1 MRMYGSAVVLASLFW
16 VSGASS
22 QTVVGGHSRSFTA
35 HSNLIMPQSRVL
47 RFAAPTRQPNPVVR
61 ITEVRGTV
69 SVIGSMATTTLDV
82 ELENPANAIQEAELL
97 LPVPAGAV
105 IKGLD
110 FKGAAKE
117 PTAKILPHEE
127 ARRLYDSIVAKTR
140 DPALLEFAGMNLLRS
155 SVFPVPARG
164 KQAIRVVY
172 ETLCKRT
179 ENRLEYVL
187 PRSADLAYRVPWKI
201 AFDWQMKG
209 GLATLYSPS
218 HEIAD
223 DRVSPLRIT
232 GALTRAA
239 RNQPGSFIL
248 CAVDK
253 TGPVSASLI
262 ACPEKGGGG
271 YFMLLAGLPEKG
283 ESKEKIRR
291 QITLVIDR
299 SGSMA
304 GDKIE
309 QAREA
314 ARQVVAG
321 LEEGEKFNLIVYN
334 DNVERFSPVPVA
346 KSARTEQAAATF
358 IDAIRARGGTNI
370 HDALLES
377 MRAKP
382 EAGALPMVLFLT
394 DGLPTVGETSEIKIR
409 ELVHRENPHECRVFT
424 FGLGH
429 DVNTPLLEAVAL
441 DTRAAPTFVAPEE
454 EVELKV
460 AEVYS
465 KLDGPVLASPTLLA
479 VEKDGQPRPGAMLD
493 LLPHELPDFFA
504 GEQLVL
510 LGRYTDGKKPLRLK
524 LTGQAAGKE
533 RSFVF
538 DFKMEN
544 ASRDNAYVARL
555 WASRK
560 IAQMVDEIRR
570 MGADPDAA
578 EKDPRFKELTE
589 EIVRLSVEF
598 GILTEYTAFL
608 ATEGTDLLGGAD
620 MTTLRAEARD
630 NLSKRAFNV
639 RSGMGAANQSFNM
652 KAQRE
657 QQVLNNRNDFFDA
670 NMKRVEVTTVRQ
682 INDQAFFRQGNQW
695 VDNRLVKQRNLTDKE
710 ERITPDRT
718 VAVGTPEFNA
728 LVTELI
734 AENRQNVMTMP
745 GEILLES
752 AGKTVLVTGINRID
766 GEEN

>member
-1 MRMYGSAVVLASLFW
+1 MRRYEFFLMVFTALLAVEISA
-16 VSGASS
+16 
-22 QTVVGGHSRSFTA
+22 QTVVGGGMRGFVA
-35 HSNLIMPQSRVL
+35 GSNLIMPQSRVV
-47 RFAAPTRQPNPVVR
+47 RFAPPTPQPSPAVM
-61 ITEVRGTV
+61 IAEVRAWVEITGN
-69 SVIGSMATTTLDV
+69 MATTTLDV
-82 ELENPANAIQEAELL
+82 ELENPANSIQEAELL

-105 IKGLD
+105 IRGLD
-110 FKGAAKE
+110 FQGGGKE
-117 PTAKILPHEE
+117 PTARILPHDE

-140 DPALLEFAGMNLLRS
+140 DPALLEFAGLNLLRS

-172 ETLCKRT
+172 ETLCERT
-179 ENRLEYVL
+179 GSRMEYVL

-201 AFDWQMKG
+201 SFVWQEKG

-223 DRVSPLRIT
+223 ERMSPQKIK
-232 GALTRAA
+232 GEVIRAA
-239 RNQPGSFIL
+239 RTEPGSFIL

-271 YFMLLAGLPEKG
+271 YFMLLAGLPEKA
-283 ESKEKIRR
+283 ETEEKIKR

-321 LEEGEKFNLIVYN
+321 LEDGERFNLIIYN
-334 DNVERFSPVPVA
+334 DAVERFAAEPVA
-346 KSARTEQAAATF
+346 KSAETEKQAGLF
-358 IDAIRARGGTNI
+358 IDSIRARGGTNI

-377 MRAKP
+377 MRCQP
-382 EAGALPMVLFLT
+382 EAGVLPMVLFLT
-394 DGLPTVGETSEIKIR
+394 DGLPTVGETSEVKIR
-409 ELVHRENPHECRVFT
+409 DLVRKENPYGCRVFT
-424 FGLGH
+424 FGVGH

-454 EVELKV
+454 EVEMKV
-460 AEVYS
+460 AQVYS
-465 KLDGPVLASPTLLA
+465 KLAGPVLASPTIMA
-479 VEKDGQPRPGAMLD
+479 VEENGDPRSGAMMD

-510 LGRYTDGKKPLRLK
+510 LGRYTDGGQPLRLK
-524 LTGQAAGKE
+524 LTGQAADKTRTFQFGFEVK
-533 RSFVF
+533 
-538 DFKMEN
+538 N
-544 ASRDNAYVARL
+544 ASRGNAYVARL

-570 MGADPDAA
+570 MGADPAAA

-589 EIVRLSVEF
+589 EIVRLSIEF

-620 MTTLRAEARD
+620 LTALREEAER
-630 NLSKRAFNV
+630 NLEQRAVSV
-639 RSGMGAANQSFNM
+639 RWGKGSANQGFNM
-652 KAQRE
+652 KAQRG
-657 QQVLNNRNDFFDA
+657 QQQMNTRNAFFDA
-670 NMKRVEVTTVRQ
+670 DMNRVEVTNVRQ
-682 INDQAFFRQGNQW
+682 INDQAFFRQGKQW
-695 VDNRLVKQRNLTDKE
+695 VDNRLVQQRGQANRGEAIK
-710 ERITPDRT
+710 PDRT
-718 VAVGTPEFNA
+718 VAVGTPEFNN
-728 LVTELI
+728 LVTALI
-734 AENRQNVMTMP
+734 AEKRQSVLTMP
-745 GEILLES
+745 GEILLQSGGE
-752 AGKTVLVTGINRID
+752 TILITGINSSD
-766 GEEN
+766 GEGE

>member
-1 MRMYGSAVVLASLFW
+1 MKMHKVFCVVAALLLVAEASA
-16 VSGASS
+16 
-22 QTVVGGHSRSFTA
+22 QTVVGGGPRGFVA
-35 HSNLIMPQSRVL
+35 HSNLIMPQSRVV
-47 RFAAPTRQPNPVVR
+47 RFAPPTPQPNPMVR
-61 ITEVRGTV
+61 ITEVRGVVT
-69 SVIGSMATTTLDV
+69 ITGSMAVTTLDV
-82 ELENPANAIQEAELL
+82 ELENPANAVQEAELL

-117 PTAKILPHEE
+117 PTARILPHDE

-140 DPALLEFAGMNLLRS
+140 DPALLEFAGLNLLRS

-164 KQAIRVVY
+164 EQTIRVVY

-179 ENRLEYVL
+179 GNRMEYVL
-187 PRSADLAYRVPWKI
+187 PRSADLAYRVPWRI
-201 AFDWQMKG
+201 SFSWQVKG

-218 HEIAD
+218 HAIAD
-223 DRVSPLRIT
+223 ERMSPQRIQ

-239 RNQPGSFIL
+239 RTEPGSFVL

-253 TGPVSASLI
+253 TGPISASLI

-271 YFMLLAGLPEKG
+271 YFMLLAGLPEKE
-283 ESKEKIRR
+283 ESKDRIKR

-309 QAREA
+309 QVREA

-321 LEEGEKFNLIVYN
+321 LEDGERFNLIVYN
-334 DNVERFSPVPVA
+334 DVVEKFSSQPVA
-346 KSARTEQAAATF
+346 KSAETEKAAARF

-382 EAGALPMVLFLT
+382 KDDALPMVLFLT
-394 DGLPTVGETSEIKIR
+394 DGLPTVGETSEVKIR
-409 ELVHRENPHECRVFT
+409 DLVRKENPHRCRVFT
-424 FGLGH
+424 FGVGN

-441 DTRAAPTFVAPEE
+441 DTRASPTFVAPEE

-460 AEVYS
+460 AQVYS
-465 KLDGPVLASPTLLA
+465 KLDGPVLASPTLSA
-479 VEKDGQPRPGAMLD
+479 VEKNGDPRPGALLD

-510 LGRYTDGKKPLRLK
+510 LGRYTDGSKPLRLK
-524 LTGQAAGKE
+524 LSGQAAGEE
-533 RSFVF
+533 RTFTF
-538 DFKMEN
+538 DFPMKE
-544 ASRDNAYVARL
+544 ASRENTYVARL

-570 MGADPDAA
+570 MGADPAAA
-578 EKDPRFKELTE
+578 ERDPRFKELTE
-589 EIVRLSVEF
+589 EIVRLSIEF

-608 ATEGTDLLGGAD
+608 ATEGTNLLGGAD
-620 MTTLRAEARD
+620 LAALRKEARR
-630 NLSKRAFNV
+630 NLNERAV
-639 RSGMGAANQSFNM
+639 RVRWGKGAANQGMNM
-652 KAQRE
+652 EVQRK

-670 NMKRVEVTTVRQ
+670 EMNRVEVTSVRQ
-682 INDQAFFRQGNQW
+682 INDQAFFRQGKQW
-695 VDNRLVKQRNLTDKE
+695 VDNRLIKQRTGTGRND
-710 ERITPDRT
+710 RIKPDRT
-718 VAVGTPEFNA
+718 VAVGTPEFHA

-734 AENRQNVMTMP
+734 AEKRQGVLTMP

-752 AGKTVLVTGINRID
+752 GGKTVLITGINGID
-766 GEEN
+766 REND